1 MGKCRVTNP
10 TASARLTAPTLQS
23 MEVGRTEAEAEK
35 TKEPEQ
41 EAKRSENH
49 KSKEKKE
56 RGKEKGWDGGTG
68 IPCGPVAN

>member
-56 RGKEKGWDGGTG
+56 RE
-68 IPCGPVAN
+68 